1 MSSKVNEVLTKAKAA
16 KDASNFLA
24 NLSTKEKNNAISQA
38 AKNINKYS
46 DKIIQINK
54 QDIKKAKK
62 NKISVVRMENFFDF
76 IFK

>member
-38 AKNINKYS
+38 AK
-46 DKIIQINK
+46 
-54 QDIKKAKK
+54 
-62 NKISVVRMENFFDF
+62 
-76 IFK
+76 